1 MQWLDRVN
9 RERETINVR
18 GFADRRAAGAR
29 CRVANRRFDIGPA
42 FLPSLLVFALLS
54 ISCSSGVEIE
64 TSSDDYTQ
72 WRGLRSDGSASAFVE
87 PTRWPDELELEW
99 RVEIGEGYATPLV
112 VGDVVY
118 AFVRREGREVL
129 VALEAST
136 GDELWQSGYSAPYE
150 PGEPAAVHGAGPK
163 ATPVY
168 RNGKLFTV
176 GISGIVAAFD
186 ASGGELLWRTDA
198 PGEAPYFGAASSPIA
213 DEGIV
218 IAHPGNYGPLT
229 AFSAQTGNIEWTV
242 GAGGFFASPIFADIE
257 GVRQVISVT
266 QEGVIGVSFPGGT
279 LLWHHPW
286 KGDQGGPTPVLHGD
300 TVIVSGNQQGA
311 AAIKPVRS
319 DGEWATETVWE
330 TTAVSMYLSAPV
342 VIADTLYGLS
352 QRSRGQYFALDVG
365 SGSVLWLGPPRAAL
379 NTAVVKAGKLLLLLN
394 DDAELVVARSNRAR
408 FEVVG
413 RYSVA
418 ESATWAQPAVSGER
432 VFVKDIDSLTL
443 WIVD

>member
-1 MQWLDRVN
+1 M
-9 RERETINVR
+9 T
-18 GFADRRAAGAR
+18 
-29 CRVANRRFDIGPA
+29 NRRFDSGRA
-42 FLPSLLVFALLS
+42 LPYSLFAFALLS
-54 ISCSSGVEIE
+54 ISCVSGGEIE
-64 TSSDDYTQ
+64 TSSVDYTQ
-72 WRGLRSDGSASAFVE
+72 WRGLRGDGSASAFVE
-87 PTRWPDELELEW
+87 PARWPDELELEW

-118 AFVRREGREVL
+118 AFVRRHGREVL

-150 PGEPAAVHGAGPK
+150 LGEPAAVHGAGPK

-168 RNGKLFTV
+168 RNGRLFTV
-176 GISGIVAAFD
+176 GISGIVASFD

-198 PGEAPYFGAASSPIA
+198 PREAPYFGASSSPIT
-213 DEGIV
+213 DEGLV

-229 AFSAQTGNIEWTV
+229 AFNAQTGNIEWTA

-266 QEGVIGVSFPGGT
+266 REGVIGVSFPGGT
-279 LLWHHPW
+279 PLWHHPW

-300 TVIVSGNQQGA
+300 AVIVSGNQQGA
-311 AAIKPVRS
+311 AAFKPVRR
-319 DGEWATETVWE
+319 DGEWSTETVWE
-330 TTAVSMYLSAPV
+330 TTAVSMYTSTPV
-342 VIADTLYGLS
+342 VIANALYGLS

-379 NTAVVKAGKLLLLLN
+379 NTAIVKAGKLLLLLN
-394 DDAELVVARSNRAR
+394 DDAELVVAKGNRAR
-408 FEVVG
+408 LEVVQ

-418 ESATWAQPAVSGER
+418 ESATWAQPAVSGKR

>member
-1 MQWLDRVN
+1 MTN
-9 RERETINVR
+9 RQ
-18 GFADRRAAGAR
+18 
-29 CRVANRRFDIGPA
+29 FDIGPA
-42 FLPSLLVFALLS
+42 FPPLLLVSALLS
-54 ISCSSGVEIE
+54 ISCVSGGGIE
-64 TSSDDYTQ
+64 TSADDYVQ

-87 PTRWPDELELEW
+87 PSRWPDELELEW

-112 VGDVVY
+112 VADVVY

-129 VALEAST
+129 VALEART
-136 GDELWQSGYSAPYE
+136 GDELWQSGYSAPFE

-186 ASGGELLWRTDA
+186 ARGGELLWRTDA
-198 PGEAPYFGAASSPIA
+198 PEEAPYFGAASSPIA

-229 AFSAQTGNIEWTV
+229 AFSAQTGNIEWTA
-242 GAGGFFASPIFADIE
+242 GAGGFFASPIFADID

-266 QEGVIGVSFPGGT
+266 QEGVIGVSFPVGRP
-279 LLWHHPW
+279 LWHHPW
-286 KGDQGGPTPVLHGD
+286 KGDQGGPTPVLHRD
-300 TVIVSGNQQGA
+300 TVIVSGNQQGVA
-311 AAIKPVRS
+311 AFKPVRNN
-319 DGEWATETVWE
+319 GEWAAETVWE
-330 TTAVSMYLSAPV
+330 TTAVSMYTSTPV

-352 QRSRGQYFALDVG
+352 QRARGQYFALDVG
-365 SGSVLWLGPPRAAL
+365 SGSVLWLGPPRAAR
-379 NTAVVKAGKLLLLLN
+379 NTAIVKAGKLLLLLN
-394 DDAELVVARSNRAR
+394 DAAELVVARSNRAG

-418 ESATWAQPAVSGER
+418 ENATWAQPAVSGKR

>member
-1 MQWLDRVN
+1 MTNLWFDL
-9 RERETINVR
+9 
-18 GFADRRAAGAR
+18 GRAA
-29 CRVANRRFDIGPA
+29 
-42 FLPSLLVFALLS
+42 LYSLLAFALLS
-54 ISCSSGVEIE
+54 IACVSGGEIE
-64 TSSDDYTQ
+64 TVSDDYTQ
-72 WRGLRSDGSASAFVE
+72 WRGPRSDGSASAFVE
-87 PTRWPDELELEW
+87 PSRWPDELKLEW
-99 RVEIGEGYATPLV
+99 TVEIGEGYSTPLV
-112 VGDVVY
+112 VGEVVY

-136 GDELWQSGYSAPYE
+136 GDELWQSAYPAPYE
-150 PGEPAAVHGAGPK
+150 PSEPAAVHGAGPK

-168 RNGKLFTV
+168 RNGRLFTV

-198 PGEAPYFGAASSPIA
+198 PGEPPYFGAASSPITA
-213 DEGIV
+213 AGVV

-229 AFSAQTGNIEWTV
+229 AFGVETGDIEWTA

-266 QEGVIGVSFPGGT
+266 QEGVVGVSFPGGT
-279 LLWHHPW
+279 PLWQHPW

-300 TVIVSGNQQGA
+300 TVIVSGNQQGVA
-311 AAIKPVRS
+311 AFKPVRNN
-319 DGEWATETVWE
+319 GEWATETVWE
-330 TTAVSMYLSAPV
+330 TTAVSMYLSTPV

-352 QRSRGQYFALDVG
+352 QKARGQYFALDVG
-365 SGSVLWLGPPRAAL
+365 GGSVLWLGPPRAAL
-379 NTAVVKAGKLLLLLN
+379 NTAVVKAGELLLLLN
-394 DDAELVVARSNRAR
+394 DDAELVVARSNRER

-418 ESATWAQPAVSGER
+418 ESATWAQPAVSGKR
-432 VFVKDIDSLTL
+432 VFVKDTDSLTL

>member
-1 MQWLDRVN
+1 M
-9 RERETINVR
+9 T
-18 GFADRRAAGAR
+18 RRR
-29 CRVANRRFDIGPA
+29 SDFGPA
-42 FLPSLLVFALLS
+42 SQFSLLAVALLL
-54 ISCSSGVEIE
+54 ISCISGDEIE
-64 TSSDDYTQ
+64 TTSDDYTQ
-72 WRGLRSDGSASAFVE
+72 WRGPRSDGSASEFVE
-87 PTRWPDELELEW
+87 PSRWPDELKLEW
-99 RVEIGEGYATPLV
+99 TVEIGEGYATPLV
-112 VGDVVY
+112 IGEVVY
-118 AFVRREGREVL
+118 AFVRREDHEGL
-129 VALEAST
+129 VALEANT

-198 PGEAPYFGAASSPIA
+198 PAEPPYFGAASSPIA
-213 DEGIV
+213 DKGVV

-229 AFSAQTGNIEWTV
+229 AFGSETGDVEWTA

-279 LLWHHPW
+279 LLWQHPW

-300 TVIVSGNQQGA
+300 TVIVSGNQQGVA
-311 AAIKPVRS
+311 AFKPVRNN
-319 DGEWATETVWE
+319 GEWSTETVWE
-330 TTAVSMYLSAPV
+330 TTAVSMYTSTPV

-352 QRSRGQYFALDVG
+352 QRARGQYFALDVG
-365 SGSVLWLGPPRAAL
+365 SGGVLWLGQPRAAL

-408 FEVVG
+408 FDVVG

-418 ESATWAQPAVSGER
+418 ESATWAQPAVSGKR

-443 WIVD
+443 WTVD

>member
-1 MQWLDRVN
+1 M
-9 RERETINVR
+9 T
-18 GFADRRAAGAR
+18 
-29 CRVANRRFDIGPA
+29 NRRFDLGRA
-42 FLPSLLVFALLS
+42 SLCSLLAVALLS
-54 ISCSSGVEIE
+54 IACVGGGEVE
-64 TSSDDYTQ
+64 TVSDDYTQ

-87 PTRWPDELELEW
+87 PAQWPDELKLEW

-118 AFVRREGREVL
+118 AFVRRDGREVL

-136 GDELWQSGYSAPYE
+136 GDELWQSGYPAPYE
-150 PGEPAAVHGAGPK
+150 PGEPAAVHGVGPK

-168 RNGKLFTV
+168 RNGKLFTM

-186 ASGGELLWRTDA
+186 ASGGDLLWRTDA
-198 PGEAPYFGAASSPIA
+198 PGEPPYFGAASSPIA

-218 IAHPGNYGPLT
+218 MAHPGNYGPLT
-229 AFSAQTGNIEWTV
+229 AFGAETGEIEWTA
-242 GAGGFFASPIFADIE
+242 GAGGFFASPIFADID

-266 QEGVIGVSFPGGT
+266 QEGVIGVSFPGGAP
-279 LLWHHPW
+279 LWSHPW

-300 TVIVSGNQQGA
+300 TVIVSGNQLGA
-311 AAIKPVRS
+311 AAFKPVQR
-319 DGEWATETVWE
+319 DREWVTEAVWE
-330 TTAVSMYLSAPV
+330 TTAVSMYLSTPV
-342 VIADTLYGLS
+342 VIANTLYGLS
-352 QRSRGQYFALDVG
+352 QRSRGQYFALDVI

-394 DDAELVVARSNRAR
+394 DDAELVIAESNRQR

-418 ESATWAQPAVSGER
+418 ESATWAQPTVSGER
-432 VFVKDIDSLTL
+432 VFVKDTDSLTL